1 MTEKVRHAL
10 RSGYVL
16 GEYRIDDVLG
26 QGGFGIT
33 YIGED
38 IALEK
43 KVAIK
48 EYLPLEFACREGTSQ
63 VMPVSGEDAEDYRW
77 GLDQFLSEAKTLAKF
92 HHPNIVQVLRFYEA
106 NGTAYI
112 VMPFHEGE
120 SLSELLK
127 RDKKKPIPE
136 DDILD
141 IVLPLLD
148 GLETVHGA
156 GILHRDIKPGN
167 IFLAEDGEP
176 ILLDFG
182 SARQEIKDASRSLTA
197 IVSRGYAPI
206 EQYSRRG
213 HQGPWTDIYAMAA
226 VMHHMMFGEEPPEA
240 AERVMDDPMVP
251 PTKRGAKKYSVHL
264 LAAMD
269 HALGI
274 RQEDRPADV
283 ATWRREIFG
292 EINPLTGADMPG
304 ADGPDTMLA
313 RGGGSGGRRS
323 SGRRP
328 SARQSQARQSQARKS
343 AARRAAGG
351 DDGDTARVGGALAAA
366 LGAIPGFFR
375 NLNLPGLGA
384 GPKADTMGAASGER
398 RPRGPA
404 RRRTAGGGLLRY
416 RWAFLA
422 VLLAL
427 PAIAVV
433 AWVIATDT
441 ASNDPRLAVIPLG
454 PSGPLDAMPGELLP
468 QPAELKKTVA
478 RKKAKPRQTA
488 SSPIK
493 ARFAGARMLS
503 YAAVNGMQ
511 SETRVTFSPG
521 GTVTGRRTSGNMSEG
536 TQTTSD
542 SGRWWTK
549 GSQLCVKWNR
559 WDGGAARCYA
569 VSGNGSRG
577 RASGGGSLSGAF
589 KLYK

>member
-10 RSGYVL
+10 RQGYEL

-48 EYLPLEFACREGTSQ
+48 EYLPLEFAYREGASQ
-63 VMPVSGEDAEDYRW
+63 VLPISGEDAEDYKW

-112 VMPFHEGE
+112 VMPFHDGE
-120 SLSELLK
+120 SLSELFK
-127 RDKKKPIPE
+127 RTKRKPMDE
-136 DDILD
+136 EDILD
-141 IVLPLLD
+141 IVIPLLD
-148 GLETVHGA
+148 GLEIVHAA

-167 IFLAEDGEP
+167 IFLSEDGVP

-182 SARQEIKDASRSLTA
+182 SARAEIKDKSKSLTA

-213 HQGPWTDIYAMAA
+213 KQGPWTDIYAMAA
-226 VMHHMMFGEEPPEA
+226 VMYHMMFGEEPPEA

-251 PTKRGAKKYSVHL
+251 AMKRGAKKYSVHL
-264 LAAMD
+264 LAAID
-269 HALGI
+269 HALAI

-283 ATWRREIFG
+283 ATWQREIEG
-292 EINPLTGADMPG
+292 EINAALGEAAGDPS
-304 ADGPDTMLA
+304 DTMRVVSPA
-313 RGGGSGGRRS
+313 SGGRRMS
-323 SGRRP
+323 GRNAGKRQTGRRP
-328 SARQSQARQSQARKS
+328 SIKPSAQKS
-343 AARRAAGG
+343 PPAAKRAAVAGAAAG
-351 DDGDTARVGGALAAA
+351 IGAALAAIPR
-366 LGAIPGFFR
+366 AISS
-375 NLNLPGLGA
+375 LNLPGIGS
-384 GPKADTMGAASGER
+384 KGAAETMKSDSAA
-398 RPRGPA
+398 PRDRAPA
-404 RRRTAGGGLLRY
+404 RRAKAPPLLLRY
-416 RWAFLA
+416 RWA
-422 VLLAL
+422 VLGILI
-427 PAIAVV
+427 AIPVAAAV

-454 PSGPLDAMPGELLP
+454 PSSPLDAMPGEWLP
-468 QPAELKKTVA
+468 QQAEVTKRIVKKKKKTKQV
-478 RKKAKPRQTA
+478 A
-488 SSPIK
+488 SSPTK
-493 ARFAGARMLS
+493 ARFAGARMVS
-503 YAAVNGMQ
+503 YAPVGGMQ

-521 GTVTGRRTSGNMSEG
+521 GTVRGQRTSGNMSEG

-542 SGRWWTK
+542 SGKWWTK
-549 GSQLCVKWNR
+549 GDKLCVKWNR
-559 WDGGAARCYA
+559 WDGGAVRCYA
-569 VSGNGSRG
+569 VSGNGARG

-589 KLYK
+589 RLFK